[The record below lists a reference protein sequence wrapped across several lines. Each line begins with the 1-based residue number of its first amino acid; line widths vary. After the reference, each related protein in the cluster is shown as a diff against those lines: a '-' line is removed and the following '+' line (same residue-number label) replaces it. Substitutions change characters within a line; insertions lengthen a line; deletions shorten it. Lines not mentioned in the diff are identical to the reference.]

1 LSVDFSYILIHFD
14 MQYVT
19 MTIKSAILG
28 TYRTHIGTQSRYV
41 SHFRQPKETPA
52 HP

>member
-1 LSVDFSYILIHFD
+1 

-19 MTIKSAILG
+19 MTIKSAILD